1 MQKFEISR
9 SNGVYPPQEATE
21 KFERYGLVVLKGYL
35 PPDTRD
41 DIRRILTDKLEAG
54 RSRGNVL
61 HLPQYPKADFLLGDI
76 LSIRGLQKY
85 DYVFFKRELLE
96 IAKLLLKS
104 RELIYYGDSSTQF
117 DSAARGFHKDHV
129 ERTNAAT
136 EDWRGDYGLI
146 RCAFYCEDHS
156 HHSGGLKVRIATH
169 NAESCRS
176 WFDKNKISHHA
187 GKSVDVLSEYGDMV
201 IWTMRLTH
209 SGNYKKLKF
218 LPGLSL
224 HPRIEGYLPDWLT
237 VPEQLRRYFM
247 SCAFARPGA
256 HFDHYIRNML
266 ARDADYRQYLERARN
281 VEEAR
286 QFLEPRE
293 VTFVQPGD
301 YYGRLDENY

>member
-9 SNGVYPPQEATE
+9 SNGVYPPQELAE
-21 KFERYGLVVLKGYL
+21 KFARYGLVVLKGYL
-35 PPDTRD
+35 PADSRD
-41 DIRRILTDKLEAG
+41 DVRRILTEKLEAA
-54 RSRGNVL
+54 RTRGHVL
-61 HLPQYPKADFLLGDI
+61 HLSQYPKADFLLGDI
-76 LSIRGLQKY
+76 LSIRALQKY

-96 IAKLLLKS
+96 IAKVLLKS
-104 RELIYYGDSSTQF
+104 RELVYYGDSSTQF

-156 HHSGGLKVRIATH
+156 RHSGGLKVRIATH
-169 NAESCRS
+169 NVESCRS
-176 WFDKNKISHHA
+176 LFDKNKISHHA

-201 IWTMRLTH
+201 IWSMRLTH

-218 LPGLSL
+218 WPGLSL
-224 HPRIEGYLPDWLT
+224 HPRIEGYLPEWLT
-237 VPEQLRRYFM
+237 LPEQLRRYFM

-281 VEEAR
+281 ADEAR
-286 QFLEPRE
+286 EFLAQRE
-293 VTFVQPGD
+293 VTLLPPSD